1 MASLIAFHCE
11 EGLRRSSSHE
21 TRHFLLPSVPAAAT
35 AATTTTTA
43 TTATATTATTTTTT
57 TTTTTATTAAAAGGE
72 AARVHR
78 HRHQVARREFR
89 VRRRRSP
96 LPAGLRQRL
105 HATGWNRRAT
115 RVERIWGLQA
125 SNGTFD

>member
-43 TTATATTATTTTTT
+43 TTATATTATT
-57 TTTTTATTAAAAGGE
+57 AI
-72 AARVHR
+72 
-78 HRHQVARREFR
+78 
-89 VRRRRSP
+89 
-96 LPAGLRQRL
+96 
-105 HATGWNRRAT
+105 RRAL
-115 RVERIWGLQA
+115 RRPHVIPIE
-125 SNGTFD
+125 